1 MPLPRRF
8 HVEEPPEQLHMNIA
22 LGLSELCSIVGI
34 DGAHADDRTF
44 TGIAPLDHAGPDD
57 IAFFFRPEFAAA
69 ARNTRAGL
77 VITSTALAEHLPTA
91 VLRLCHPDP
100 EEAMARLLEYLAM
113 SAKPQGGAIHHTAS
127 IAPSSA
133 IAKSARIGAGTVIG
147 EHVHIGDEVEIGAHV
162 VIEDGVAIGERTVI
176 ESGAVIRS
184 GTVIG
189 KRCRIG
195 SGAVIG
201 SEGFGFIERNGRYR
215 HLYHL
220 GNVIIGD
227 DVEVG
232 ANTCV
237 DRGLLGATVIEDGV
251 KIDNLVHIAHNVV
264 IGEHTA
270 IAAQAGIAGSTHV
283 GKRNR
288 IGGQAGLT
296 GHISTCDDVTI
307 GAQSGVS
314 KSITQPGEY
323 SGTPAVPLQ
332 RRLRSEAALRQLVEL
347 VPIIESLAHKFAPKP
362 TDQLRDEQE

>member
-1 MPLPRRF
+1 MS
-8 HVEEPPEQLHMNIA
+8 IA
-22 LGLSELCSIVGI
+22 LRFSELHSILNVDTVAPSERI
-34 DGAHADDRTF
+34 F
-44 TGIAPLDHAGPDD
+44 TGVAPLDQAGPDD
-57 IAFFFRPEFAAA
+57 IAFFFRPEFTAA

-77 VITSTALAEHLPTA
+77 VITSTAFADYLPPQTP
-91 VLRLCHPDP
+91 RLCHPDP
-100 EEAMARLLEYLAM
+100 EEAMATLLEYLAM
-113 SAKPQGGAIHHTAS
+113 RTKPQGGAIHHTAS
-127 IAPSSA
+127 IAPSST
-133 IAKSARIGAGTVIG
+133 IAKNARIGAGTIIG
-147 EHVHIGDEVEIGAHV
+147 EHVHIGDEVEIGARV
-162 VIEDGVAIGERTVI
+162 VIEDGVTIGEGTVI

-215 HLYHL
+215 HLYHV
-220 GNVIIGD
+220 GNVVIGD

-232 ANTCV
+232 ANSCV
-237 DRGLLGATVIEDGV
+237 DRGLLGTTIIEDGV